1 VPQDLAESGSQQASQ
16 GALDALSALPVGAH
30 LTVVVAILVGL
41 ALWLFGRKLAKP
53 AFLLV
58 GGLLGA
64 AAGFLLLP
72 AFGTPA
78 IAEVPSP
85 YIGLGVGAAAG
96 LIVAG
101 FVFRF
106 TMALAS
112 AAVVGIAALL
122 ISSIYVTAN
131 PPDPDQTTAVST
143 PALASI
149 APPLTLYQLRLPG
162 VPTLD
167 RGRAIPVGR
176 FQPESDLDP
185 PAPADP
191 LADPADLPATSEAEP
206 SAPDSLEDTAQRVRD
221 FLAVLS
227 SEIRL
232 VWNSQ
237 PEEGRLIVLGSTVIG
252 AALGFIIGLAAP
264 NRAAIVIT
272 SMAGA
277 AIWLPSAVALAHA
290 LQTPF
295 RDALVWGPRAWLIA
309 WLVTSAIGV
318 ASQLVLARRRGNNDD
333 GEGDDSD

>member
-1 VPQDLAESGSQQASQ
+1 MPQDLAESGSQEASQ
-16 GALDALSALPVGAH
+16 GALDALSALPIGAH
-30 LTVVVAILVGL
+30 LTVVVAILIGL

-53 AFLLV
+53 AFFLV

-72 AFGTPA
+72 ALGTPD
-78 IAEVPSP
+78 IAGVPSP

-112 AAVVGIAALL
+112 AAVMGIAALL

-131 PPDPDQTTAVST
+131 PPDPDTADVST

-162 VPTLD
+162 VPTLH
-167 RGRAIPVGR
+167 RATVIPVTLT
-176 FQPESDLDP
+176 QPAADGSVAP
-185 PAPADP
+185 PTPAGAPA
-191 LADPADLPATSEAEP
+191 EP
-206 SAPDSLEDTAQRVRD
+206 NPDAAPDAPPPDSLEDAAQRVRD
-221 FLAVLS
+221 FLEVLS

-232 VWNSQ
+232 VWNNQS
-237 PEEGRLIVLGSTVIG
+237 EDGRLIVLGSTVIG
-252 AALGFIIGLAAP
+252 AALGFILGLAAP

-272 SMAGA
+272 AMAGA

-290 LQTPF
+290 LQMPF
-295 RDALVWGPRAWLIA
+295 RDALVWGPRAWLVA
-309 WLVTSAIGV
+309 WMVATAIGV
-318 ASQLVLARRRGNNDD
+318 ASQLVLTRRGGQSD
-333 GEGDDSD
+333 GDSDHDD

>member
-1 VPQDLAESGSQQASQ
+1 
-16 GALDALSALPVGAH
+16 
-30 LTVVVAILVGL
+30 

-53 AFLLV
+53 AFFLV

-72 AFGTPA
+72 AFGTPD
-78 IAEVPSP
+78 IADVPSP

-96 LIVAG
+96 LILAG

-131 PPDPDQTTAVST
+131 PPDPENTEQVQT
-143 PALASI
+143 PALAMI

-162 VPTLD
+162 VPTIE
-167 RGRAIPVGR
+167 RGRAIPVSLRQPAAEDPTDPGAPPALPGDEPAPDETEA
-176 FQPESDLDP
+176 PESLGD
-185 PAPADP
+185 A
-191 LADPADLPATSEAEP
+191 
-206 SAPDSLEDTAQRVRD
+206 AQRVRD
-221 FLAVLS
+221 FLDVLS

-252 AALGFIIGLAAP
+252 LALGFIIGLAAP
-264 NRAAIVIT
+264 HRAAIVIT

-290 LQTPF
+290 LEMPF
-295 RDALVWGPRAWLIA
+295 RDALVWGPRGWLIA
-309 WLVTSAIGV
+309 WGVTSAIGV
-318 ASQLVLARRRGNNDD
+318 ISQLVLARRGGDDDGDGDNND
-333 GEGDDSD
+333 